1 MTDYNVGDKVKIEC
15 NSIAIGVGVIESIDT
30 QSYHDVVYNVKLDE
44 PITHVECLSDDL
56 DIDLSDGED

>member
-44 PITHVECLSDDL
+44 PITHVECLTDDL
-56 DIDLSDGED
+56 EIILPNGKE